1 MFAAIL
7 AALSPILG
15 QVVKSVFPDPADEL
29 KRIEA
34 QNQLQM
40 ALMQHAVALEQA
52 AADVIKQEAAS
63 EHWLAANWRPLTMLT
78 FLSLIVA
85 RWFGYT
91 VPGISEALEIRLFD
105 IIEIGL
111 GGYVIGRSVEKAGPA
126 IAAALRK

>member
-7 AALSPILG
+7 AALSPVIS